1 MTYKYNFYRKTRS
14 ASLGHA
20 RHELSESGAAIG
32 RNRWQPLVPAAMHA
46 RLGEERRLSRKSTNP
61 IRSSDLQLFLFLRNL
76 MIDHLVGN
84 KAMPRMRSTKSRAG

>member
-32 RNRWQPLVPAAMHA
+32 RNRWQPLVFAAM
-46 RLGEERRLSRKSTNP
+46 LKGERKTAYLIN
-61 IRSSDLQLFLFLRNL
+61 IQILFDVPGPGGFF
-76 MIDHLVGN
+76 
-84 KAMPRMRSTKSRAG
+84 